1 MRIDPNYSMTLASE
15 IDRSSAN
22 EQRLTNE
29 LSSGLRV
36 ATLQDDPVAAA
47 QSSRLNTAISRDDVY
62 TKTATQ
68 EEAMLQASDTTL
80 GSVTTVL
87 TSAISLAVKAGDGT
101 LNAANTAT
109 IANQLSSLRDQLLS
123 LANTSYLGQ
132 PLFAGSS
139 STTPYVLDTTTS
151 PVGVSYKGDTQIQH
165 IETPGGQKVQTNVPG
180 VSIFGDGTSGALAAL
195 NKLIADL
202 STGPNP
208 SAAAPDSAAL
218 SDALA
223 TVSSQ
228 RTILD
233 NSLSTIRS
241 TQSYAQTDETFLKAQ
256 QTTLTTA
263 DPVIVASDLKSAET
277 QHQALLSVMAAIQQV
292 NLFSY
297 MK

>member
-1 MRIDPNYSMTLASE
+1 MRIDPNYGMTLASE

-36 ATLQDDPVAAA
+36 ASLQDDPVAAA
-47 QSSRLNTAISRDDVY
+47 QSNTLNTAISRDDVY
-62 TKTATQ
+62 TRTATQ
-68 EEAMLQASDTTL
+68 EESMLQASDTTL

-109 IANQLSSLRDQLLS
+109 IANQLTSLRDQLLS

-139 STTPYVLDTTTS
+139 GKTPFVLDTTTS
-151 PVGVSYKGDTQIQH
+151 PASVTYKGDAQIQR
-165 IETPGGQKVQTNVPG
+165 IETPGGQRIQTNLPG
-180 VSIFGDGTSGALAAL
+180 VNVFGDNSGGALAAI

-202 STGPNP
+202 SSGPNP
-208 SAAAPDSAAL
+208 SAAGADSAAL
-218 SDALA
+218 SAALT
-223 TVSSQ
+223 TVSTQ

-256 QTTLTTA
+256 QSTLTAA
-263 DPVIVASDLKSAET
+263 DPVVVATDLKSAET
-277 QHQALLSVMAAIQQV
+277 QHQALLSVMSAIQQV

-297 MK
+297 LK